1 MALVIIAIH
10 KEKSVLSLILSP
22 PLFFFAV
29 FYTAILSLLSVY
41 HPLSLMTFEPVE
53 LNQVFE

>member
-22 PLFFFAV
+22 PPFFAI
-29 FYTAILSLLSVY
+29 FYTAILHLLSAY
-41 HPLSLMTFEPVE
+41 HPLPLMTFEPVE